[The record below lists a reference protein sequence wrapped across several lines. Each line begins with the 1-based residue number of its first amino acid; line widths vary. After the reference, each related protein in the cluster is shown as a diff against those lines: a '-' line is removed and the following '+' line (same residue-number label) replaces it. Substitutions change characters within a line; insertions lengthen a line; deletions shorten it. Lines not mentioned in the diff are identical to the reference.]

1 MAVKVL
7 ITRNFRKNQMNQA
20 HKLLMEL
27 RSLVTLRPGYI
38 SGQTLV
44 NADNPNKVV
53 VVSTWSGRKR
63 WDEWYGDPKRKEF
76 SEKLGAFLEFPEQIE
91 VFLAGEEIA

>member
-7 ITRNFRKNQMNQA
+7 ITRQFKKDQINQA

-27 RSLVTLRPGYI
+27 RSVVTFRPGYI

-44 NADNPNKVV
+44 NADNPNKLV

-63 WDEWYGDPKRKEF
+63 WDEWYADPKRKEF
-76 SEKLGAFLEFPEQIE
+76 GEKMGALLESPEQVE
-91 VFLAGEEIA
+91 VFLTGEEIV